1 MKLLTLLYCE
11 SNLLVKSMLH
21 CNGNLFHIRCADHVL
36 NLIVKNCLEVIDG
49 VINNIRESVKYIKG
63 FTSTK
68 EKFKEV
74 IVVIGI
80 YRGSRPTLN
89 VPTHWNT
96 TCDMLESALHLEK
109 LFMI

>member
-1 MKLLTLLYCE
+1 
-11 SNLLVKSMLH
+11 MLH
-21 CNGNLFHIRCADHVL
+21 CNRNLFHVRCAAHVL
-36 NLIVKNCLEVIDG
+36 NLIAKNCLEVIDG
-49 VINNIRESVKYIKG
+49 VINNIRESVKYIKD

-68 EKFKEV
+68 EKIEEV

-80 YRGSRPTLN
+80 DCGSRPTLN

-96 TCDMLESALHLEK
+96 TCDMLESALHLVK